1 MDCRVFEMEET
12 SDYKYVVVLS
22 RYQGKLLL
30 SQHRDRNTWETQG
43 GHIEPGE
50 TPEEAARRELWE
62 ESLSLIHIYSN
73 YIRWFEEA
81 RIWLMEVKDFGYDRL
96 ESMGIISPVLRAEAD
111 YRSMTRFGETVE
123 IETVVESYTGV
134 RISFLYTVRNKA
146 DGALRCTGRTEH
158 CFLNSAGR
166 PVALRK
172 ACPEYE
178 ERIRAVLAE

>member
-1 MDCRVFEMEET
+1 MSGSIGVEPRERLVPCSRSAAGDFFISGEHLFPWHRQIRKV
-12 SDYKYVVVLS
+12 KRLS
-22 RYQGKLLL
+22 RRTCRHKVQYY
-30 SQHRDRNTWETQG
+30 ETDQMG
-43 GHIEPGE
+43 IVH
-50 TPEEAARRELWE
+50 
-62 ESLSLIHIYSN
+62 HSN

>member
-1 MDCRVFEMEET
+1 MSGSIGVEPRERLVPCSRSAAGDFLFSGEHLFPWHRQIRKV
-12 SDYKYVVVLS
+12 KRLS
-22 RYQGKLLL
+22 RRTCRHKVQYY
-30 SQHRDRNTWETQG
+30 ETDQLG
-43 GHIEPGE
+43 IVH
-50 TPEEAARRELWE
+50 
-62 ESLSLIHIYSN
+62 HSN